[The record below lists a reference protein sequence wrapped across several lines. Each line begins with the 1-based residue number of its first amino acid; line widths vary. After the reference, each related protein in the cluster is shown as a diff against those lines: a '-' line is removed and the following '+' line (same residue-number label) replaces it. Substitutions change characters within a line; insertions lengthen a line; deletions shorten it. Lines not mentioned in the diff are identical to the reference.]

1 MKHVLS
7 VLIFCS
13 LSFATSAKGGH
24 CAHGH
29 SGHYVHAAHSSK
41 ETDVFADMRQHIC
54 AGYIVY
60 HADTVSGIIVCT
72 DNRICIKTATDDSTA
87 LYKISDTALQYVA
100 LEERGNTVNLQRLAG
115 KGLFRVFHTG
125 KLSIYDACFTFD
137 HTSKKFYN
145 ELSWVR
151 YNNHSEKLNGFF
163 TTGVKRKLIDRV
175 NQVYGLT
182 LDPKNFKRTELL
194 AYIDKLN

>member
-1 MKHVLS
+1 MKHIL
-7 VLIFCS
+7 LLLGACC
-13 LSFATSAKGGH
+13 LSFASIAKGGH
-24 CAHGH
+24 CAQGH
-29 SGHYVHAAHSSK
+29 SGHYVHSGHSSK

-54 AGYIVY
+54 TGFLIYNT
-60 HADTVSGIIVCT
+60 DTVSGIIVCA
-72 DNRICIKTATDDSTA
+72 DNMVCVKTTVDDSTA
-87 LYKISDTALQYVA
+87 LYKISDTALKYVT

-115 KGLFRVFHTG
+115 KGLFRVFHEG

-151 YNNHSEKLNGFF
+151 YNNRSEKLNGFF
-163 TTGVKRKLIDRV
+163 TTGVKRKLVDRV
-175 NQVYGLT
+175 NQAYGLA